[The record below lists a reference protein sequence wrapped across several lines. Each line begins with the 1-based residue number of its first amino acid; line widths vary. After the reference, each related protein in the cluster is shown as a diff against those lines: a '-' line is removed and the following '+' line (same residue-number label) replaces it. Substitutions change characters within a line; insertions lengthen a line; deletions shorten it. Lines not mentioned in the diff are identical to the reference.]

1 VHGSRRYPQAI
12 RGPAAGSRLDWE
24 NDAVLLVLQGSQ
36 GLIGREINAA
46 SVQADPDRIV
56 IHVCLRE
63 DSEAVREDLDDLVF
77 EVGELMGG
85 VVEPMVE
92 VTVSTYVG
100 DTGPEWPGYV
110 HRRLFLINDRDR

>member
-1 VHGSRRYPQAI
+1 MHGSRRHPQAI
-12 RGPAAGSRLDWE
+12 RGPAAGPRLDWE
-24 NDAVLLVLQGSQ
+24 NDALLLVLQGSQ

-46 SVQADPDRIV
+46 SVQADRDWIV

-63 DSEAVREDLDDLVF
+63 VREDLDDLVF
-77 EVGELMGG
+77 EVEALMGG
-85 VVEPMVE
+85 VVEPMVDI
-92 VTVSTYVG
+92 TVSTYIG